1 MAIEVYE
8 NKEAGKRVTLDRRL
22 CLTAAGDRLVED
34 DTAEAATLYGSAG
47 KEVPRA
53 EFEALGGV
61 VKSAAKPKAEP
72 EPAPVAKPKA
82 EPKPEAKPEAKPK
95 PAAKRKTTKKAAKR
109 KTTKKAAKRKTTK
122 KGK

>member
-1 MAIEVYE
+1 MAITVYE
-8 NKEAGKRVTLDRRL
+8 NKEAGGKRVNLDRRL

-61 VKSAAKPKAEP
+61 VKSAAQPEP
-72 EPAPVAKPKA
+72 EPPGDAGGGDPPAVDYTARQGSDLKDELRRRELPVSGN
-82 EPKPEAKPEAKPK
+82 
-95 PAAKRKTTKKAAKR
+95 KAALVAR
-109 KTTKKAAKRKTTK
+109 LEEND
-122 KGK
+122 

>member
-1 MAIEVYE
+1 MAITVYE
-8 NKEAGKRVTLDRRL
+8 NKEAGGARVKLDRRV
-22 CLTAAGDRLVED
+22 CQTTAGELVEAD
-34 DTAEAATLYGSAG
+34 HRDAATLYASAG

-61 VKSAAKPKAEP
+61 VKSTVKA

-82 EPKPEAKPEAKPK
+82 EPKPE
-95 PAAKRKTTKKAAKR
+95 AKR